1 MSRKLLFI
9 VNPRSGKKNSGEIID
24 AINKTLPD
32 TLSYEIALWTNI
44 NEFNSIATKLSQ
56 RDAFGKKGNFTDA
69 IAVGGD
75 GSVNLV
81 AKTILNTELTLGIV
95 PAGSGNG
102 LARSL
107 GIYMNTEKALQ
118 QIIEGKTKLIDS
130 GEVNGHAFFCTSGV
144 GFDAHIGNLFANL
157 SKRGLKTYIKL
168 IWKEFFNYKPKTYT
182 IIANGKELKREAF
195 FITVANAGQ
204 FGNEFYIAPDAKL
217 NDGLFNVVIVK
228 PAKLLQ
234 ALALILKIVRGK
246 ANKSKYIETFTC
258 NELII
263 KRDAASCVHF
273 DGEPSVLEA
282 NLAYSLNPKSIKV
295 IVGSGFKS
303 A

>member
-1 MSRKLLFI
+1 MQRKLLFI
-9 VNPRSGKKNSGEIID
+9 VNPRSGKKNSGEIIE
-24 AINKTLPD
+24 AINKI
-32 TLSYEIALWTNI
+32 LSDKMPYEIALWTNI
-44 NEFNSIATKLSQ
+44 DEFNKIAARLKNE
-56 RDAFGKKGNFTDA
+56 NFTDV

-81 AKTILNTELTLGIV
+81 AKTILNTALILGIV

-107 GIYMNTEKALQ
+107 GISMQTEKALH
-118 QIIEGKTKLIDS
+118 QITDGKTKLIDS

-157 SKRGLKTYIKL
+157 KKRGLKTYIKL
-168 IWKEFFNYKPKTYT
+168 ISKEFFNYKPKIYT
-182 IIANGKELKREAF
+182 IVANGKELKREAF

-204 FGNEFYIAPDAKL
+204 FGNDFYIAPEAKL

-228 PAKLLQ
+228 PVTLLQ
-234 ALALILKIVRGK
+234 GLALILKIVRRK
-246 ANKSKYIETFTC
+246 ANTSKYIEAFTC
-258 NELII
+258 RELTI
-263 KRDAASCVHF
+263 KRDAPDCVHF

-282 NLAYSLNPKSIKV
+282 DLHYSLRPGTLKV
-295 IVGSGFKS
+295 IVGTGFKGV
-303 A
+303 

>member
-9 VNPRSGKKNSGEIID
+9 VNPRSGKKNSGQIID
-24 AINKTLPD
+24 VINKTLSGTIP
-32 TLSYEIALWTNI
+32 YEIALWTNI
-44 NEFNSIATKLSQ
+44 DEFNVIATKL
-56 RDAFGKKGNFTDA
+56 KNENFTDA

-81 AKTILNTELTLGIV
+81 AKTILKTEHALGIV

-107 GIYMNTEKALQ
+107 GISMQTELALQ

-157 SKRGLKTYIKL
+157 TQRGLKTYIKL
-168 IWKEFFNYKPKTYT
+168 ISKEFFAYKPKTYI
-182 IIANGKELKREAF
+182 IIANEKELKRKAF

-204 FGNEFYIAPDAKL
+204 FGNDFYIAPEAKL
-217 NDGLFNVVIVK
+217 NDGLFNIVIVK
-228 PAKLLQ
+228 PVKLMQGLV
-234 ALALILKIVRGK
+234 LILKIVRGK
-246 ANKSKYIETFTC
+246 ANTSKYIETFTC
-258 NELII
+258 SELII
-263 KRDAASCVHF
+263 KRDASDCVHF

-282 NLAYSLNPKSIKV
+282 NLNYSLKPKSLKV
-295 IVGSGFKS
+295 IVGRGFKGV
-303 A
+303 